1 MIVGLVVVGMLA
13 CSSEDPEVAKG
24 KALSVA
30 HQWVEDSTELVAG
43 AMVEFV
49 VGEQPAAAVVRNVV
63 AEKIHDQLDWTY
75 SEADRLSDGVYGV
88 TATAKSSVALSIPLV
103 GSISFEAT
111 LPIDLEINVDDE
123 SVTKWTPV
131 LRDASVRE
139 TS

>member
-1 MIVGLVVVGMLA
+1 MLSLVVVGILA

-49 VGEQPAAAVVRNVV
+49 VGEQPAAAMVRNVV
-63 AEKIHDQLDWTY
+63 AGEIHDQLDWTY
-75 SEADRLSDGVYGV
+75 SEPDRLSDGVYGI
-88 TATAKSSVALSIPLV
+88 TATAKSSVALDSLPLV
-103 GSISFEAT
+103 GSISFEAM

-131 LRDASVRE
+131 LSEASVRE

>member
-1 MIVGLVVVGMLA
+1 MLSLVVVGMLA

-88 TATAKSSVALSIPLV
+88 TATARSSVEVDGIPLV

-111 LPIDLEINVDDE
+111 LPFDLEINVEDE
-123 SVTKWTPV
+123 SVTKWTPA
-131 LRDASVRE
+131 LRDASFSA